1 MHAIY
6 SEIRLGQCARVDYF
20 YNNNV
25 QEEPSL
31 SEQEI
36 KKKRIQIIFKP
47 LELKQP
53 IQTKSKKKVVGVMN
67 LLNLCSIVYNIC
79 KACRTHDNV

>member
-1 MHAIY
+1 MNGFSWKTKHFFEKQSSLEEIQTWSTDALKDVHAIY
-6 SEIRLGQCARVDYF
+6 SEIRLGQCARVNYF

-36 KKKRIQIIFKP
+36 KKKRIQI
-47 LELKQP
+47 
-53 IQTKSKKKVVGVMN
+53 VVN
-67 LLNLCSIVYNIC
+67 HCN
-79 KACRTHDNV
+79 